1 MKCDLNENYLLLS
14 KAKCLFLNHFQ
25 NAYMEQSFILI
36 YSQHITHRVKYAFKL
51 IFTTALGV
59 HVKFT
64 NKPGDCE
71 EFKGPI
77 INYSDTDLQGI
88 LHVLPAGLL
97 HETGIRPQQ
106 PATGIWRD
114 LPLLFLTGKEALIPF
129 DLFSA
134 AFFMASRYEE
144 YLAFEGDIHGRFRA
158 EESFAYKNGFLHL
171 PVIHLWAN
179 ELKKI
184 IVEKFPGFEFS
195 ESRYRFIPTLDVDV
209 AMAYRHHGFKRTAG
223 AFFKSFVTADL
234 KTFAERATVL
244 AGIKKDP
251 FDTYET
257 FNNLHEKFHLIPA
270 CFFAVGDP
278 GPFDKNLP
286 YRNKGFRKLI
296 SQLAC
301 RNRIGIHPSYDSW
314 KNQKKIGTEKTRLEL
329 ITRRKITA
337 SRQHFLKISFPET
350 YNALIDSGINKD
362 FTMGF
367 ASLPGFRA
375 GMCFPF
381 HWYDLKAEKETAL
394 EIWPFQVMDGTLN
407 QYMKLTPEEAI
418 QTIKE
423 MIEQVKQ
430 VNGIFISLWHNHSLS
445 GKKEWAGWEKVYEEL
460 VQLASEQ

>member
-1 MKCDLNENYLLLS
+1 
-14 KAKCLFLNHFQ
+14 
-25 NAYMEQSFILI
+25 MEQSSILV
-36 YSQHITHRVKYAFKL
+36 YSQHITQRVKYAFKL
-51 IFTTALGV
+51 IFTTSLGV
-59 HVKFT
+59 HLKFT
-64 NKPGDCE
+64 HKAEDCKE
-71 EFKGPI
+71 IEWPV
-77 INYSDTDLQGI
+77 INYSDSDLPGTLQ
-88 LHVLPAGLL
+88 VLPAGLL
-97 HETGIRPQQ
+97 HETGIRHQQ
-106 PATGIWRD
+106 PATGRWKE
-114 LPLLFLTGKEALIPF
+114 LPVFFLTSEKAFIPF

-144 YLAFEGDIHGRFRA
+144 YLPFEGDMHGRFRA
-158 EESFAYKNGFLHL
+158 EESFAHQNGFLNL

-184 IVEKFPGFEFS
+184 IEENFPTFRFP

-209 AMAYRHHGFKRTAG
+209 AMAYRHHGFRRTAG
-223 AFFKSFVTADL
+223 AFFKSFFTADF
-234 KTFAERATVL
+234 KTFAERAAVL
-244 AGIKKDP
+244 AGAKSDS
-251 FDTYET
+251 FDTYEA
-257 FNNLHEKFHLIPA
+257 FNNLHEKYQLIPA
-270 CFFAVGDP
+270 CFFAVGDR

-286 YRNKGFRKLI
+286 YHNKGFRKLI

-301 RNRIGIHPSYDSW
+301 RNRIGLHPSYDSW
-314 KNQKKIGTEKTRLEL
+314 KNQKKIETEKTRLEL

-381 HWYDLKAEKETAL
+381 HWYDIKAEKETSL

-407 QYMKLTPEEAI
+407 HYMKLRPEEAI
-418 QTIKE
+418 QKIKE
-423 MIEQVKQ
+423 IIDQVKQ

-445 GKKEWAGWEKVYEEL
+445 GKKEWADWEKVYEEL
-460 VQLASEQ
+460 VQMASEL

>member
-1 MKCDLNENYLLLS
+1 
-14 KAKCLFLNHFQ
+14 
-25 NAYMEQSFILI
+25 MEQPSILV

-59 HVKFT
+59 HLKFT
-64 NKPGDCE
+64 HKAEDCKE
-71 EFKGPI
+71 IGRPV
-77 INYSDTDLQGI
+77 INYSDSDLPGTLQ
-88 LHVLPAGLL
+88 VLPAGLL
-97 HETGIRPQQ
+97 HETGIRQQQ
-106 PATGIWRD
+106 PATGSWKD
-114 LPLLFLTGKEALIPF
+114 LPGFFLTSEKACIPF

-144 YLAFEGDIHGRFRA
+144 YLPFEGDIHGRFRA
-158 EESFAYKNGFLHL
+158 EESFAHKNGFLHL

-179 ELKKI
+179 ELRKI
-184 IVEKFPGFEFS
+184 IEEKFPGFKFP

-209 AMAYRHHGFKRTAG
+209 AMAYRHHGFRRTIG
-223 AFFKSFVTADL
+223 AFLKSFFTADF
-234 KTFAERATVL
+234 KTFAERAAVL

-251 FDTYET
+251 FDTYEA
-257 FNNLHEKFHLIPA
+257 FEKLHEKYQLIPA

-286 YRNKGFRKLI
+286 YRNKKFRKLI

-301 RNRIGIHPSYDSW
+301 RNRLGIHPSYDSW
-314 KNQKKIGTEKTRLEL
+314 RNQKKIESEKTRLEL

-350 YNALIDSGINKD
+350 YSALIESGITKD

-367 ASLPGFRA
+367 PSLPGFRA

-381 HWYDLKAEKETAL
+381 HWYSLKAEKETSL

-407 QYMKLTPEEAI
+407 HYMKLTPEEATE
-418 QTIKE
+418 TIKE
-423 MIEQVKQ
+423 MIMQVKK

-445 GKKEWAGWEKVYEEL
+445 GKKEWADWEKVYEEL
-460 VQLASEQ
+460 VQMASEQ